1 MGFQSRVYSEQAL
14 GREGFIARNN
24 PVTSLPMIAE
34 GSAVVVGKFAFAGT
48 NAEKQVV
55 GASSATAEATA
66 VVGLVAYDRM
76 QLNMSGTS
84 SLAIN
89 EGEEVRLVLKGFVYV
104 RPTTAS
110 VKGNGVYMDPAT
122 GEIKTAGSAPSGFI
136 DTGWKVET
144 GASANQVCEIY
155 NI

>member
-1 MGFQSRVYSEQAL
+1 MGFQNTVYTEQAL
-14 GREGFIARNN
+14 GREGFISRHN
-24 PVTSLPMIAE
+24 PITSLPMIAE
-34 GSAVVVGKFAFAGT
+34 SDVVAGKFAFAGT

-55 GASSATAEATA
+55 GASASTSSETA
-66 VVGLVAYDRM
+66 VAGLVAFERM
-76 QLNMSGTS
+76 QLNMAGSS
-84 SLAIN
+84 SLNIN
-89 EGEEVRLVLKGFVYV
+89 NGEEVRLVLKGYAYV

-110 VKGNGVYMDPAT
+110 VKGNGVYMNPAT
-122 GEIKTAGSAPSGFI
+122 GEIQTAGSAPSGFI

>member
-1 MGFQSRVYSEQAL
+1 MGFQNVVYTEQAL
-14 GREGFIARNN
+14 GREGFISRNN
-24 PVTSLPMIAE
+24 PVVSLPMMAE
-34 GSAVVVGKFAFAGT
+34 GSAVKAGGFVFAGT

-55 GASSATAEATA
+55 GASASTAEATA
-66 VVGLVAYDRM
+66 IAGLVAFDRV
-76 QLNMSGTS
+76 QLNMGAS

-89 EGEEVRLVLKGFVYV
+89 EGEEVRVVKKGYAFVRATTQAVKGQSVYV
-104 RPTTAS
+104 NTTTGAIETGSSAS
-110 VKGNGVYMDPAT
+110 T
-122 GEIKTAGSAPSGFI
+122 GFI